1 MSCLGKRLALFL
13 SIVSSFFILFSTPA
27 FCADEPIATLT
38 AFSGTVLINSRGSWG
53 VEPRENLPLYSQDK
67 VVTRIGNAT
76 ITFNDGAVL
85 NIENNSNLLIRENEE
100 EKGLVRKAKTIKRH
114 ILLFL
119 GNIFFKT
126 GKEKIET
133 RFEAATAVIGI
144 RGTAGT
150 LSIGEDGELYIQ
162 FTEGDAAYTVG
173 TFLEGVARPLAQEVA
188 DQNPVQKAGYLADD
202 IARRCREAKEQ
213 AARGE
218 ISEVQAD
225 WICAKAA
232 EMASLEVV
240 TWATILIETSPD
252 SYVVEWAEYLIEFER
267 EAILDSL
274 ELQQNAI
281 DNGAVPFGPEGY
293 EPPETPLSEALLR
306 EGVSIESEI
315 EPAPRY
321 GVPDE
326 GTASPS
332 VPQ

>member
-1 MSCLGKRLALFL
+1 MYCLGKRLAFFL

-38 AFSGTVLINSRGSWG
+38 DFSGTVLINSRGSWG

-85 NIENNSNLLIRENEE
+85 EIENNSNLLIRENEE
-100 EKGLVRKAKTIKRH
+100 EKGLVKKAKTIKRH

-150 LSIGEDGELYIQ
+150 LSIGSDGELYIQ
-162 FTEGDAAYTVG
+162 FTEGGAAYTVG
-173 TFLEGVARPLAQEVA
+173 TFLEGVAKPLSQEVA

-202 IARRCREAKEQ
+202 LARRCREAKEQ

-252 SYVVEWAEYLIEFER
+252 SYVVEWAENLIEFER

-274 ELQQNAI
+274 ELQQKAI
-281 DNGAVPFGPEGY
+281 DTGAVPFEAEGY
-293 EPPETPLSEALLR
+293 EPPGEAGLR
-306 EGVSIESEI
+306 EGVSIENEI

-321 GVPDE
+321 GVTDVEP
-326 GTASPS
+326 ASPS
-332 VPQ
+332 STQ

>member
-1 MSCLGKRLALFL
+1 MSYLGKRLALFL
-13 SIVSSFFILFSTPA
+13 FILSSFFILFSTPA
-27 FCADEPIATLT
+27 FCADEPIAALT
-38 AFSGTVLINSRGSWG
+38 DFSGTVLIKSHGSWG

-67 VVTRIGNAT
+67 VITRIGNAT

-85 NIENNSNLLIRENEE
+85 NIENNSNLLIREKEE
-100 EKGLVRKAKTIKRH
+100 EKGLVRKAETVKRH
-114 ILLFL
+114 VLLFL
-119 GNIFFKT
+119 GKMFFKT

-133 RFEAATAVIGI
+133 RFESATAVIGI

-150 LSIGEDGELYIQ
+150 LSIGADGELYIK
-162 FTEGDAAYTVG
+162 FTVGDAAYTVG
-173 TFLEGVARPLAQEVA
+173 TFVEGVARPLAQDAA

-202 IARRCREAKEQ
+202 IARRCKEAREQ

-252 SYVVEWAEYLIEFER
+252 LNVVEWGENLIEIER
-267 EAILDSL
+267 DAILDSL

-281 DNGAVPFGPEGY
+281 DIGAVPYLEGY
-293 EPPETPLSEALLR
+293 EPPETPLSEALSR
-306 EGVSIESEI
+306 EGVSIQSEL

-321 GVPDE
+321 GVTDV
-326 GTASPS
+326 GRASP
-332 VPQ
+332 